1 MNLGDVLLLIVRW
14 AHGLAALAWI
24 GGGIFYLLV
33 LRPVLRQSEHAST
46 IRRSIGKEFGQLIKS
61 CMIILILSGVIMTLE
76 RLTSP
81 YIDTRYVLVLL
92 IKIFIAFTMF
102 WLVRFNNRKRS
113 YAVDQFDLTRS
124 DSFPI
129 EKSAPMGLLIWTKR
143 ATRVVSGVNTILVL
157 GILVFLLADLL
168 AVIYESN
175 ITRR

>member
-1 MNLGDVLLLIVRW
+1 
-14 AHGLAALAWI
+14 
-24 GGGIFYLLV
+24 
-33 LRPVLRQSEHAST
+33 
-46 IRRSIGKEFGQLIKS
+46 
-61 CMIILILSGVIMTLE
+61 MTLE

-92 IKIFIAFTMF
+92 FKIFIAFTMF

-113 YAVDQFDLTRS
+113 YAVDQFDPTRS

-143 ATRVVSGVNTILVL
+143 ATRVISGVNTILVL